1 MKGVRSMSS
10 FDSAEV
16 SQAPGFGGVEGFT
29 HPTAGQGVERSAGEL
44 LRAAR
49 EGAGLHIAA
58 LAVMLKVP
66 VKKLEALEAS
76 RFDLL
81 PDMVFV
87 RALASSVCRTLKV
100 DSAPVLE
107 RLPQT
112 GAPPLT
118 YQGSS
123 INAPFRSPGDSAG
136 PSVWSG
142 LPKPAVAAAALLLL
156 ASVAL
161 FFWPAVST
169 QVSQLTSAITARVAT
184 NKSSVEITPVSP
196 EIGLRGEKAMS
207 SSLPPMPN
215 ATGIVVAPVVSSAGP
230 QTGQIAADA
239 ASLAPTAASAVV
251 TPPANVP
258 VDSVLVFTAV
268 GESWVEV
275 TDAKR
280 QTVLRRTLT
289 AGESVG
295 VSGAL
300 PLSATVGR
308 ASMTRVNVRG
318 QGFDLG
324 PWSKDNVARFEVK

>member
-1 MKGVRSMSS
+1 MSS
-10 FDSAEV
+10 RDSAVDSEF
-16 SQAPGFGGVEGFT
+16 SASALLNGVQ
-29 HPTAGQGVERSAGEL
+29 PAGDAQVPERSAGDL

-100 DSAPVLE
+100 DSAPILE

-112 GAPPLT
+112 GAPQLV
-118 YQGSS
+118 YQGGG
-123 INAPFRSPGDSAG
+123 INAPFRSPGESPG
-136 PSVWSG
+136 PSAWSG
-142 LPKPAVAAAALLLL
+142 LPKPAVAAVAVLLL
-156 ASVAL
+156 ASAVVL
-161 FFWPAVST
+161 FWPAVST
-169 QVSQLTSAITARVAT
+169 QFNQLATALKSRTAATQSAVDA
-184 NKSSVEITPVSP
+184 TPVSSDL
-196 EIGLRGEKAMS
+196 GLRGEKAIGAI
-207 SSLPPMPN
+207 LPPAAN
-215 ATGIVVAPVVSSAGP
+215 ASGVVFAQVTPLAATQTSQTTLDSSAP
-230 QTGQIAADA
+230 ALAA
-239 ASLAPTAASAVV
+239 APSAV
-251 TPPANVP
+251 TPAAEVPAN
-258 VDSVLVFTAV
+258 SIIIFRAV

-295 VSGAL
+295 VTGNL

-308 ASMTRVNVRG
+308 ANMTRVDVRG
-318 QGFDLG
+318 QGFDLA